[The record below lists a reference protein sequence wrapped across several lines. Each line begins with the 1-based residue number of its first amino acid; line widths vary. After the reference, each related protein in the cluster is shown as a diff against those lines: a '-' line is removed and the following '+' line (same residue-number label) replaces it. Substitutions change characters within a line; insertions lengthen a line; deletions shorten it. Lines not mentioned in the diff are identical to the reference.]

1 MPASPRIEPC
11 IESAHSAE
19 ILDIFNEA
27 IANST
32 ALYEYH
38 PRNTENMRTWFAEKI
53 EHNFPVLGAFDECGL
68 LLGFATYGTFRTKP
82 AFKYT
87 VEHSIYLHPA
97 HRGKGIGRVL
107 LNALIEHAHAQE
119 IHCIVGCIDASN
131 STSIMLH
138 EQLGFTYAG
147 TIQQVG
153 FKFGEW
159 LDMAFYQLLL
169 NTPLHPEED

>member
-1 MPASPRIEPC
+1 MPSSARIEPC
-11 IESAHSAE
+11 SESAHSAD

-38 PRNTENMRTWFAEKI
+38 PRTEQFMREWFAEKQAKN
-53 EHNFPVLGAFDECGL
+53 HPVLGAFDDCGV
-68 LLGFATYGTFRTKP
+68 LLGFASYGKFRPQP

-107 LNALIEHAHAQE
+107 LDTLIEHAHAQQ
-119 IHCIVGCIDASN
+119 IHCMVGVIDASN
-131 STSIMLH
+131 TASIMLH

-147 TIQQVG
+147 MMQQAG

-159 LDMAFYQLLL
+159 LDVAFYQLLL
-169 NTPLHPEED
+169 NAPEHPVDG

>member
-1 MPASPRIEPC
+1 MPISPRIESC
-11 IESAHSAE
+11 IEPEHSTQ

-27 IANST
+27 IVNST

-38 PRNTENMRTWFAEKI
+38 PRTPEFMREWFAEKRSK
-53 EHNFPVLGAFDECGL
+53 NFPVLGAFDECDVL
-68 LLGFATYGTFRTKP
+68 MGFASYGRFRPQP

-97 HRGKGIGRVL
+97 HRGKGIGRIL
-107 LNALIEHAHAQE
+107 LDALIEHAHAQQ
-119 IHCIVGCIDASN
+119 IHCMVGVIDASN
-131 STSIMLH
+131 TASIMLH

-147 TIQQVG
+147 MLQQAG

-159 LDMAFYQLLL
+159 LNVAFYQLLL
-169 NTPLHPEED
+169 NTPNTPVGE